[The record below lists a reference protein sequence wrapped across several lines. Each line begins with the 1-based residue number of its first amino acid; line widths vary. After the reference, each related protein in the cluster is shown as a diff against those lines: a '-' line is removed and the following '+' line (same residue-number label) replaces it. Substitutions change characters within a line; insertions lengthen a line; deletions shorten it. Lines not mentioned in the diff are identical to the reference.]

1 HEIEQQIDPL
11 EKQAEIA
18 NLYLSK
24 KAQLKQVEVSLLIT
38 EVNEKHQLWKQ
49 NLNKVNKLKDDEVK
63 QNTYIKTLE
72 AKLAKDKE
80 ISSKNDKKLQE
91 IKTALLKA
99 TEEHENRSEEQT
111 SELQSRFD
119 LVCNNLIVYIIHFL
133 IV

>member
-1 HEIEQQIDPL
+1 IKIKKKENKLDRKKNKIHKKKQQINPL
-11 EKQAEIA
+11 EKQAKIT

-80 ISSKNDKKLQE
+80 ISSQNDKKL
-91 IKTALLKA
+91 
-99 TEEHENRSEEQT
+99 
-111 SELQSRFD
+111 
-119 LVCNNLIVYIIHFL
+119 
-133 IV
+133 